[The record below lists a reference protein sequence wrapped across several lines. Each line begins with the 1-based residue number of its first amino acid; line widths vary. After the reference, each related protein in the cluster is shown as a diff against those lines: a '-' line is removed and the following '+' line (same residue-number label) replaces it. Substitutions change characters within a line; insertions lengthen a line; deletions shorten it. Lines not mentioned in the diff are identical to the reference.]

1 MNWSS
6 NLPRG
11 LAYVML
17 SRAER
22 LEDIYITGRFNPE
35 KIKCVP
41 EALIEAQRLDEIS
54 LTNLSTDVG
63 HRDQDLRLSFVNI
76 RSLRKNFEYL
86 QTDQNMLEHEMI
98 FVTETWGDTYTYFN
112 LEGYNCAF
120 ANQGRGK
127 GVGVFFKKDAS
138 IQKCEQDLFQ
148 FIKLRKET
156 ITVFCIYISK
166 GCDFKK
172 VVESLKHYGFNN
184 KACLLG
190 DFNFDANNN
199 NDLVDYM
206 RSLNMSQIVKRATH
220 LEGHILDQVY
230 IPEEIVKST
239 SIKLQ
244 HNYYSDHD
252 GISLSFKT
260 SRFLNE
266 ESMDMTM

>member
-1 MNWSS
+1 
-6 NLPRG
+6 
-11 LAYVML
+11 
-17 SRAER
+17 
-22 LEDIYITGRFNPE
+22 
-35 KIKCVP
+35 
-41 EALIEAQRLDEIS
+41 
-54 LTNLSTDVG
+54 
-63 HRDQDLRLSFVNI
+63 
-76 RSLRKNFEYL
+76 
-86 QTDQNMLEHEMI
+86 MI

-127 GVGVFFKKDAS
+127 GMGVFFKKDAS

-190 DFNFDANNN
+190 DFNFEANNN
-199 NDLVDYM
+199 NDLVDNM
-206 RSLNMSQIVKRATH
+206 RSLNMSQIEKRATH

-230 IPEEIVKST
+230 VPEAMVN
-239 SIKLQ
+239 SIQ
-244 HNYYSDHD
+244 INHQYNFYSDHD
-252 GISLSFKT
+252 GISVRVKKSDFSIEVVML
-260 SRFLNE
+260 
-266 ESMDMTM
+266 